1 MAPVHPSPLPT
12 AVDSAETALPMPC
25 QTACSGC
32 PADPSRRQAL
42 QRLGG
47 GALALTTG
55 VAAAAAD
62 GPQPGDWL
70 VSVDADSPTP
80 LKVSDLKLNAKQLI
94 AWPHDRTGGRS
105 RDGSRLNRV
114 LLLRLD
120 PGALDAETLA
130 RSADGVVAYSA
141 VCTHQGCDVN
151 AWRPAEKVL
160 LCFCHFSQFQPA
172 QGATVLA
179 GPAPRSLPWLPLRS
193 DGGRLV
199 VAGPF
204 SAAPGGHQA

>member
-1 MAPVHPSPLPT
+1 MAHVHPSPLPT
-12 AVDSAETALPMPC
+12 TIRAAEASPPTGC
-25 QTACSGC
+25 ACSGC

-42 QRLGG
+42 QRLGS
-47 GALALTTG
+47 GALALG
-55 VAAAAAD
+55 AGIAGAAAD
-62 GPQPGDWL
+62 GPQPGDVL
-70 VSVDADSPTP
+70 VSVDADTPLP

-94 AWPHDRTGGRS
+94 AWPHDRAAGRS
-105 RDGSRLNRV
+105 RDGSRLNRI

-120 PGALDAETLA
+120 PATLDADTLA
-130 RSADGVVAYSA
+130 RSAEGVVAYSA

-151 AWRPAEKVL
+151 SWRPAEKTL

-172 QGATVLA
+172 QGATVVA
-179 GPAPRSLPWLPLRS
+179 GPAPRGLPWLPLRS

-204 SAAPGGHQA
+204 SAAPGGHQG